1 MQYVESY
8 YDIQARIR
16 YYGRLPESVSVEDG
30 HVFGKLGKDLAN
42 VIRWK
47 EPPHEVLANMRRTGE
62 YELCDPKAVELFVRK
77 YGVLWGRLNEMTYE
91 FDESC
96 TGFSGA
102 QATLC
107 RAWRQDKEAMEDV
120 EAQVQHALDARTSI
134 KLGGVELTT
143 ENLWS
148 FICVLFLRD
157 HLAGKA
163 RICESPDCAN
173 PYFLAKRRGQKFC
186 SHVCAVRE
194 NVRRFRRAELQA
206 QPKKIA
212 RKRGRR

>member
-1 MQYVESY
+1 
-8 YDIQARIR
+8 
-16 YYGRLPESVSVEDG
+16 
-30 HVFGKLGKDLAN
+30 
-42 VIRWK
+42 
-47 EPPHEVLANMRRTGE
+47 MRRTGE
-62 YELCDPKAVELFVRK
+62 YELCDLKAVELFVRK

-91 FDESC
+91 YDESC
-96 TGFSGA
+96 TGFSSA

-107 RAWRQDKEAMEDV
+107 RAWRQDKEAMEEV
-120 EAQVQHALDARTSI
+120 EVQVEHALDARTSI

-157 HLAGKA
+157 YLAGKA

-173 PYFLAKRRGQKFC
+173 PYFLEKRRGQKFC